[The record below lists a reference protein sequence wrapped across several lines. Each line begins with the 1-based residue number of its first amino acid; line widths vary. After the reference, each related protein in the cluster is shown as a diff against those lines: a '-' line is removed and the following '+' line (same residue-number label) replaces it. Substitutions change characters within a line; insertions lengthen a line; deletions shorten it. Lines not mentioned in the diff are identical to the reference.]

1 MKMTVSE
8 TAGAILS
15 RDRFLILT
23 HRNPDGDTVGS
34 ASAFCRGLRALGKTA
49 YLYRNSQI
57 TKTYLPFAEPLFAPE
72 EYEYNTV
79 VSVDVADVRMYPQGW
94 SETPVFCIDHHG
106 SNPGFAENTLL
117 MADKA
122 SCGEVVLELLKAM
135 NAPISKDIANALYAA
150 VSTDCGAFQ
159 YRNTKAETLRAAAE
173 LIELGADHADLNKK
187 LFRTFSR
194 GRLTLEGMVYTTMRQ
209 YREGTLNVA
218 AISLDMLEKAGAR
231 EEDMDDLASLAGK
244 LAGVEAS
251 VTIREMPGGMAKA
264 SVRTNG
270 NPDASKVCARFGG
283 GGHVMASGCSMECTL
298 EEAEERIVSAM
309 LEEWQ

>member
-1 MKMTVSE
+1 MMMTVSE
-8 TAGAILS
+8 AAKAFAAC
-15 RDRFLILT
+15 DRYLILT

-57 TKTYLPFAEPLFAPE
+57 TKTYLPFAQPLFAPE
-72 EYEYNTV
+72 DFVPDTV
-79 VSVDVADVRMYPQGW
+79 AAVDVADVRMFPGGYAG
-94 SETPVFCIDHHG
+94 TPDFCIDHHG
-106 SNPGFAENTLL
+106 SNPGYAGRTLL
-117 MADKA
+117 MGNKA
-122 SCGEVVLELLKAM
+122 SCGEVVLALLREM
-135 NAPISKDIANALYAA
+135 GAPIDGETANALYAA

-173 LIELGADHADLNKK
+173 LIELGADHAGLNKK

-194 GRLTLEGMVYTTMRQ
+194 GRLMLEGMVYTTMRQ

-218 AISLDMLEKAGAR
+218 AVSLEMLKTAGAA
-231 EEDMDDLASLAGK
+231 EEDLDDLASLAGK

-251 VTIREMPGGMAKA
+251 VTLREMPGGAVKA
-264 SVRTNG
+264 SVRTSG

-298 EEAEERIVSAM
+298 EEAEARIVSAM

>member
-8 TAGAILS
+8 AAGEILF

-23 HRNPDGDTVGS
+23 HKNPDGDTVGS

-49 YLYRNSQI
+49 YLYRNPQI

-72 EYEYNTV
+72 GYEYDTV
-79 VSVDVADVRMYPQGW
+79 TAVDVADVRMYPQGW
-94 SETPVFCIDHHG
+94 SETPAFCIDHHG

-135 NAPISKDIANALYAA
+135 GAPVSKDIADALYAA

-159 YRNTKAETLRAAAE
+159 YRNTKSETLRAAAE
-173 LIELGADHADLNKK
+173 LIDLGADHADLNKR

-218 AISLDMLEKAGAR
+218 AVSLAMLEKAGAK

-251 VTIREMPGGMAKA
+251 VTIREMPGGMVKA

>member
-1 MKMTVSE
+1 MMMTVSE
-8 TAGAILS
+8 AAKAFLAC
-15 RDRFLILT
+15 DRYLILT

-49 YLYRNSQI
+49 YLYKNPQI
-57 TKTYLPFAEPLFAPE
+57 TKTYLPFAQPLFAPE
-72 EYEYNTV
+72 GYVCDTV
-79 VSVDVADVRMYPQGW
+79 TAVDVADVRMYPNGW
-94 SETPVFCIDHHG
+94 TETPVFCIDHHG

-117 MADKA
+117 LAHKA

-135 NAPISKDIANALYAA
+135 DVPIDREMANALYAA

-173 LIELGADHADLNKK
+173 LIELGADHAALNKK

-218 AISLDMLEKAGAR
+218 AVSLDMLEKAGAK

-244 LAGVEAS
+244 LADVEAS
-251 VTIREMPGGMAKA
+251 LTLREMPGGVVKA

-270 NPDASKVCARFGG
+270 NPDASRVCARFGG

-298 EEAEERIVSAM
+298 EEAEARIVSAM

>member
-1 MKMTVSE
+1 MMTVSE
-8 TAGAILS
+8 AAKAFLAC
-15 RDRFLILT
+15 DRYLILT

-34 ASAFCRGLRALGKTA
+34 ASAFCRGLRALGKSA
-49 YLYRNSQI
+49 YLYRNPQI

-72 EYEYNTV
+72 GYVPDVTV
-79 VSVDVADVRMYPQGW
+79 AVDVADVRMYPNGYTGRP
-94 SETPVFCIDHHG
+94 EYCIDHHG
-106 SNPGFAENTLL
+106 SNPGFAGETCL
-117 MADKA
+117 MAHKA
-122 SCGEVVLELLKAM
+122 SCGEAVLEILKAM
-135 NAPISKDIANALYAA
+135 NAPIDRDMADALYAA

-159 YRNTKAETLRAAAE
+159 YRNTTADTLRAAAE
-173 LIELGADHADLNKK
+173 LIELGADHAALNKK

-209 YREGTLNVA
+209 YRDGTLNVA
-218 AISLDMLEKAGAR
+218 AVSLKMLEEAGAA

-251 VTIREMPGGMAKA
+251 VTLREMAGGMVKA

-270 NPDASKVCARFGG
+270 NPDASKVCAKFGG

-298 EEAEERIVSAM
+298 EEAEARIVAAM